1 MSSITK
7 FFCPSKNAQCSASWV
22 LLILRLVAGIAFLY
36 HGWGK
41 IQNPMTWMGPDAT
54 VPEFLQCLAAVSEF
68 GGGIAWILGFLT
80 RLASLGIL
88 FTMIVA
94 ASLHTFVLHDP
105 FVSMTG
111 GHSSELAIVYLS
123 ISLILL
129 VIGPGKFSLD
139 YLFFGRSSQDE
150 GSKV

>member
-1 MSSITK
+1 MSSIIK
-7 FFCPSKNAQCSASWV
+7 FFRPANAQCSASWV
-22 LLILRLVAGIAFLY
+22 LLILRLVAGAAFLY

-41 IQNPMTWMGPDAT
+41 IQNPMAWMGPDAP
-54 VPEFLQCLAAVSEF
+54 VPAFLQCLAAIAEF

-80 RLASLGIL
+80 RLASLGLIC
-88 FTMIVA
+88 TMLVA
-94 ASLHTFVLHDP
+94 VYMHAVVLHDP
-105 FVSMTG
+105 FVNTTG
-111 GHSSELAIVYLS
+111 GHSYELALVYFS

-150 GSKV
+150 GCGG